1 MGSKTQNNWDP
12 RKVRKM
18 YAILEKYFGDLGWWP
33 AKSRFEVIVGAV
45 LTQNTAWV
53 NVEKA
58 IRALKK
64 EKLMTAAALAAAP
77 SPKIETAIRPAGY
90 FRVKSD
96 RLKTVCRF
104 LLDECNGRVAAL
116 KNDDAGVLRA
126 KLLAV
131 KGIGPETA
139 DSILLYALDKPVFVV
154 DAYTRRIFS
163 RHGIVKEDVGYEEL
177 RSLVEAVFFGDKRVF
192 NQLHALLVETAKNYC
207 KKRSWLCGECPLG
220 RLK

>member
-1 MGSKTQNNWDP
+1 MQKAHAKI
-12 RKVRKM
+12 RRI
-18 YAILEKYFGDLGWWP
+18 YRLLEAHFGDLGWWP
-33 AKSRFEVIVGAV
+33 AKSRFEVIVGAI

-58 IRALKK
+58 IKALKK

-77 SPKIETAIRPAGY
+77 SSKIETAIRPAGY

-96 RLKTVCRF
+96 RLKTACRF

-116 KNDDAGVLRA
+116 KNEDADVLRE

-139 DSILLYALDKPVFVV
+139 DSILLYAVDKPVFVV
-154 DAYTRRIFS
+154 DSYTRRIFS
-163 RHGIVKEDVGYEEL
+163 RHGLVKEDIGYEEL
-177 RSLVEAVFFGDKRVF
+177 RCLVEAVFLGNKRVF
-192 NQLHALLVETAKNYC
+192 NQLHALIVETAKNYC
-207 KKRSWLCGECPLG
+207 KKKAGLCGECPLG
-220 RLK
+220 GLK